1 MKLQSDEIEMM
12 GEIQDGLS
20 YAVGESNVS
29 VRELMDNG
37 FIAEHTNF
45 LNWNNFLKSAGIE
58 SEEDFEK
65 PETNDFIKRHTE
77 FESWEEMLVQASN
90 YYVWLKERENALNA
104 VL

>member
-29 VRELMDNG
+29 VCQLMDNG

-45 LNWNNFLKSAGIE
+45 LNWNNFLESAGIKR
-58 SEEDFEK
+58 EEDFEK
-65 PETNDFIKRHTE
+65 SQINDFIKRHTE

-90 YYVWLKERENALNA
+90 HCVWLKERENALEA
-104 VL
+104 G